1 MLVEE
6 IFLKT
11 SMELF
16 FFFTLP
22 SAPGNSR
29 QNKASPPELSTKCV
43 SYTSQKFESLA

>member
-6 IFLKT
+6 TFLK
-11 SMELF
+11 LPWNFF

-29 QNKASPPELSTKCV
+29 ENKALPPELSTKCV